1 MDSEKFFDQLGECV
15 RNVRVAMVAREETR
29 HGSAANLQ
37 AIIDSRRHRDVLT
50 TLIASH
56 PEEFAGL
63 LLALAASA
71 NETYAGV
78 NERLSRL
85 ETALEGDGGDTVTRL
100 DGHDARLEWLEDAVS
115 RRGGGA

>member
-1 MDSEKFFDQLGECV
+1 MDSEKFFDQLGDCV
-15 RNVRVAMVAREETR
+15 RNVRVAMVAREETP
-29 HGSAANLQ
+29 HGSAENFK

-50 TLIASH
+50 SLIAAH

-78 NERLSRL
+78 NDRLARL
-85 ETALEGDGGDTVTRL
+85 ETAMFDSQDDVDTPLGYLALRV
-100 DGHDARLEWLEDAVS
+100 ESLEDRMNA
-115 RRGGGA
+115 

>member
-1 MDSEKFFDQLGECV
+1 MDSEKFFDQLGDCV

-78 NERLSRL
+78 NDRLSRL
-85 ETALEGDGGDTVTRL
+85 ETAMFDSQDNIDTPLGYLASRV
-100 DGHDARLEWLEDAVS
+100 ESLEDRISA
-115 RRGGGA
+115 

>member
-1 MDSEKFFDQLGECV
+1 MDSEKFLDQLGDCV

-29 HGSAANLQ
+29 HGTAANLQ

-50 TLIASH
+50 TLIAAH

-63 LLALAASA
+63 LLALATSA

-78 NERLSRL
+78 NDRLAKL
-85 ETALEGDGGDTVTRL
+85 ETAVF
-100 DGHDARLEWLEDAVS
+100 DA
-115 RRGGGA
+115 